1 MAVVWVFSKIYRI
14 RLWFEC
20 IGSRIFSSLF
30 THLFL
35 VATRFKH
42 CVTVISCLYHSFLC
56 EQYLLVIYLS
66 WWLKINNLSICGIYI
81 IICRNVHRIC
91 CTVQLL
97 ITSDKTERGKK
108 KSKKFFTSGLSSNVL
123 IRSAGD
129 TLLYLMNNSIYN
141 WWLYILQ
148 HLAEEFTN

>member
-1 MAVVWVFSKIYRI
+1 MHESLNIAFFTLFDLGIAMFYPSIYIIYNVTRDVAVVWVFGKSYRI
-14 RLWFEC
+14 RLWLEC

-81 IICRNVHRIC
+81 IICRIVHRIC
-91 CTVQLL
+91 CTVQ
-97 ITSDKTERGKK
+97 
-108 KSKKFFTSGLSSNVL
+108 
-123 IRSAGD
+123 
-129 TLLYLMNNSIYN
+129 IY
-141 WWLYILQ
+141 
-148 HLAEEFTN
+148 